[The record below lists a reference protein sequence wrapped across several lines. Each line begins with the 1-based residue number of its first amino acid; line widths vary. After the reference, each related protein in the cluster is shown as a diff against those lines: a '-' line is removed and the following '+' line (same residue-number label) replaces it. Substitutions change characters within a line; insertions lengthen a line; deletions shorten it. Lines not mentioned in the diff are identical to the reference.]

1 MKKVINVYIFSFTF
15 LIICAIGICQNQKT
29 SSLHL
34 DNNNGMSNSSVNVI
48 FQDSQG
54 IMWFG
59 TWDGLNRYDGHK
71 FEQYL
76 SKSIDSTT
84 IPHPV
89 IRDIYEEDSLH
100 LWITTDGGICRLDK
114 TSGKAKRYL
123 LDGPKQLHYGEN
135 TFKCIIDKKK
145 RIIANYNTGKL
156 YIYSKKDNKF
166 VSLQASYIP
175 KGKIVFLE
183 FDSHDRL
190 WVANS
195 TKLICYNINKRNLF
209 VEKSYTLPTN
219 TISLLRGGKG
229 HIFIQTTEKLLYIN
243 GRSELKDTHIDFK
256 EKILCISKSDE
267 TLYVGTAHGC
277 YILNKR
283 KRTMLLKGY
292 AVFSIYK
299 GTQNILWAGTDG
311 KGIYQ
316 FFENSRFINS
326 PKLPKIESPI
336 RAILQDDKTIWV
348 GSKGNGLSCYRMV
361 NEDSM
366 IYTNNYNLGPGRSYN
381 SVFSLCKSLDGK
393 LLIGTDGYGLPYIE
407 NGLLKRMKFIHPKD
421 EKAVYSVYTIL
432 QENDSTL
439 FVGTSGN
446 GLLRLTI
453 KNDLVLYIK
462 KYSLL
467 QGKNSLESNIIYS
480 IVNDGRY
487 IWIGTRGGGLSRLDK
502 INGHIKTYRN
512 IAPNTNSPV
521 CDDIISLLKD
531 NKGRLWIGTTQGLNY
546 LESNNESV
554 IFKHLKPNTNLEN
567 ANIHGIEEDI
577 FHNIWIST
585 SNGIVHLNPETQ
597 NTINFYFR
605 DGLQGNEFSD
615 GASFSNSNKST
626 LFFGG
631 TDGISIISPLQME
644 KDVFMPK
651 LLVYNI
657 NIDQEKVAFSNDKII
672 VNDKTHTIEISFS
685 ILDYIDNDRCELSY
699 WLEHKGIFPN
709 RNISW
714 THVGESK
721 KIILSKL
728 FPGNYTLHVR
738 QSNSNHRWSEK
749 TLDIPIRVTF
759 PLWARW
765 WAILSYIII
774 ISLIIRY
781 IFHIKK
787 VHMEIK
793 HEAEMEHRKLQ
804 SREDIH
810 QAKLRFFSN
819 VAQKF
824 TNNITQIYAD
834 IAKLKISEGGKD
846 SLKYVNRIDTN
857 VQQLNLQIR
866 QLSDIKKA
874 ETNDTEII
882 TEEIDLMESIKYA
895 FDDFSTDINNKKLN
909 LIIAN
914 SHNIAHTITDRI
926 LLAKALHNLLY
937 YIVANTFTESS
948 IEVVHHFNDGYW
960 NITYT
965 YNGTSPTEK
974 ELNIIFNRY
983 KALENFENKL
993 SDGKND
999 NVISLTVCNDL
1010 LIRLDGHLKIDKI
1023 SETSTS
1029 CTLIIPRLKL
1039 SEKKRET
1046 IHDKDSITQIINRK
1060 NETILIIEKDETMQQ
1075 LMTDTLQEQ
1084 YNIIQI
1090 DREEEVQRILE
1101 GNTIT
1106 LIIYDPS
1113 NNNYDFIDNLQEE
1126 KSSQNIPLIIVST
1139 EREKDTHVDIIRRGA
1154 NAIIEK
1160 PFHTDYL
1167 RAITDRTIAEMKRML
1182 AFSETSAA
1190 YIQKYNSKEFSDND
1204 KKFLQNA
1211 IDTLKVHY
1219 NDEEYS
1225 PDKLA
1230 KDLLISR
1237 TQLYR
1242 KLKVLI
1248 NTTPN
1253 DFITNYRM
1261 QQAEK
1266 LLKSSKQTISEII
1279 TCCGFRNRAFF
1290 YREFTSKHNCSP
1302 KDFRNRKEDDNDA

>member
-1 MKKVINVYIFSFTF
+1 
-15 LIICAIGICQNQKT
+15 
-29 SSLHL
+29 
-34 DNNNGMSNSSVNVI
+34 
-48 FQDSQG
+48 
-54 IMWFG
+54 
-59 TWDGLNRYDGHK
+59 
-71 FEQYL
+71 
-76 SKSIDSTT
+76 
-84 IPHPV
+84 
-89 IRDIYEEDSLH
+89 
-100 LWITTDGGICRLDK
+100 
-114 TSGKAKRYL
+114 
-123 LDGPKQLHYGEN
+123 
-135 TFKCIIDKKK
+135 
-145 RIIANYNTGKL
+145 
-156 YIYSKKDNKF
+156 
-166 VSLQASYIP
+166 
-175 KGKIVFLE
+175 
-183 FDSHDRL
+183 
-190 WVANS
+190 
-195 TKLICYNINKRNLF
+195 
-209 VEKSYTLPTN
+209 
-219 TISLLRGGKG
+219 
-229 HIFIQTTEKLLYIN
+229 
-243 GRSELKDTHIDFK
+243 
-256 EKILCISKSDE
+256 
-267 TLYVGTAHGC
+267 
-277 YILNKR
+277 
-283 KRTMLLKGY
+283 
-292 AVFSIYK
+292 
-299 GTQNILWAGTDG
+299 
-311 KGIYQ
+311 
-316 FFENSRFINS
+316 
-326 PKLPKIESPI
+326 
-336 RAILQDDKTIWV
+336 
-348 GSKGNGLSCYRMV
+348 
-361 NEDSM
+361 
-366 IYTNNYNLGPGRSYN
+366 
-381 SVFSLCKSLDGK
+381 
-393 LLIGTDGYGLPYIE
+393 
-407 NGLLKRMKFIHPKD
+407 
-421 EKAVYSVYTIL
+421 
-432 QENDSTL
+432 
-439 FVGTSGN
+439 
-446 GLLRLTI
+446 
-453 KNDLVLYIK
+453 
-462 KYSLL
+462 
-467 QGKNSLESNIIYS
+467 
-480 IVNDGRY
+480 
-487 IWIGTRGGGLSRLDK
+487 
-502 INGHIKTYRN
+502 
-512 IAPNTNSPV
+512 
-521 CDDIISLLKD
+521 
-531 NKGRLWIGTTQGLNY
+531 
-546 LESNNESV
+546 
-554 IFKHLKPNTNLEN
+554 
-567 ANIHGIEEDI
+567 
-577 FHNIWIST
+577 
-585 SNGIVHLNPETQ
+585 
-597 NTINFYFR
+597 
-605 DGLQGNEFSD
+605 
-615 GASFSNSNKST
+615 
-626 LFFGG
+626 
-631 TDGISIISPLQME
+631 
-644 KDVFMPK
+644 
-651 LLVYNI
+651 
-657 NIDQEKVAFSNDKII
+657 
-672 VNDKTHTIEISFS
+672 
-685 ILDYIDNDRCELSY
+685 
-699 WLEHKGIFPN
+699 
-709 RNISW
+709 
-714 THVGESK
+714 
-721 KIILSKL
+721 
-728 FPGNYTLHVR
+728 
-738 QSNSNHRWSEK
+738 
-749 TLDIPIRVTF
+749 
-759 PLWARW
+759 
-765 WAILSYIII
+765 
-774 ISLIIRY
+774 
-781 IFHIKK
+781 
-787 VHMEIK
+787 MEIK

-948 IEVVHHFNDGYW
+948 IEVVHHFNDGHW

-1230 KDLLISR
+1230 KDLFISR

-1279 TCCGFRNRAFF
+1279 TSCGFRNRAFF